1 MFFGYAMAYF
11 SIYPIE
17 QVITEFEIT
26 VEAETFK
33 GILNAIVPFGAFFG
47 AILSSTLLKY
57 ASRR

>member
-1 MFFGYAMAYF
+1 
-11 SIYPIE
+11 
-17 QVITEFEIT
+17 VITEFEIT